1 MNADNSRAA
10 HGRGWSWLMRRREI
24 DSPYAWFR
32 LAVSVLLSAIGGV
45 GMWSVVVALPAVQAE
60 FHAERGAASLPF
72 TLTMIGFGLGG
83 VVMGRLADR
92 RGIVL
97 PLLIGA
103 AALGIGYILAALST
117 GLWSFAAAY
126 LLIGAFGTAATFVP
140 LMANISFWFERR
152 RGIAIALCA
161 SGNYVSGAVWPT
173 LIETVTRAHGW
184 RTAHLAVGIFCLVV
198 MPPLAL
204 LLRGRPPVQA
214 VGADLPSASRHRI
227 ALSPIVLQALLSV
240 AGLACCVAMSMPQ
253 VHIVAYCGDLGYGP
267 ARGAQM
273 LSLMLGCGIV
283 SRIGS
288 GFLADRLGGVAT
300 LLIGSFAQ
308 GVALTLYLM
317 MDGLTSLY
325 VISAL
330 FGLFQGG
337 LVPSYAIIVREN
349 FPAREAGGRVGVILM
364 MTILGMALGGWMSG
378 VIFDLTG
385 SYRAAFANGV
395 AWNALNLLIAM
406 FLFFRPKR
414 SRSAIDAVP
423 DRGRSYDQVPTAL
436 HSATAPRARS
446 AAG

>member
-1 MNADNSRAA
+1 
-10 HGRGWSWLMRRREI
+10 
-24 DSPYAWFR
+24 
-32 LAVSVLLSAIGGV
+32 VSVVLSAIGGV

-97 PLLIGA
+97 PVMIGA
-103 AALGIGYILAALST
+103 AALGGGYILAASST
-117 GLWSFAAAY
+117 GLVSFSAAY

-161 SGNYVSGAVWPT
+161 SGNYLSGAVWPT
-173 LIETVTRAHGW
+173 LIEATTRTHGW
-184 RTAHLAVGIFCLVV
+184 RTAHLAVGIFCLLV

-204 LLRGRPPVQA
+204 LLRGPAPVRA
-214 VGADLPSASRHRI
+214 AGAALPATSRHRI
-227 ALSPIVLQALLSV
+227 ELPPRVLQTMLAV

-288 GFLADRLGGVAT
+288 GFLADRLGGLAT
-300 LLIGSFAQ
+300 LLIGSIAQ

-349 FPAREAGGRVGVILM
+349 FPAREAGGRVGIILM

-378 VIFDLTG
+378 VIFDVTG

-395 AWNALNLLIAM
+395 AWNVLNLLIAL
-406 FLFFRPKR
+406 FLFFRPR
-414 SRSAIDAVP
+414 PSMIALGGTPEIARRHAGSA
-423 DRGRSYDQVPTAL
+423 
-436 HSATAPRARS
+436 
-446 AAG
+446 